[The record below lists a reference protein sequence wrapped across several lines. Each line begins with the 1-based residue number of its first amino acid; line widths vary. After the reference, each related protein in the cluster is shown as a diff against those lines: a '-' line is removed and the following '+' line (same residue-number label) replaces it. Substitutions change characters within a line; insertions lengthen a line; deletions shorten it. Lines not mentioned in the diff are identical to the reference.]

1 MLMQDWLDA
10 SIVLAIVLISALLGC
25 IQEYRATH
33 AVEQLR
39 QQISIKTT
47 VIRDGRHQ
55 IIPADEVVP
64 GDIILLSADQVKS
77 SSSVSNSSW

>member
-1 MLMQDWLDA
+1 MQDWLDA
-10 SIVLAIVLISALLGC
+10 SVVLAIVLIGAPFGC

-33 AVEQLR
+33 AVEQLW

-55 IIPADEVVP
+55 IIPADEAVP